1 MSEIIIDDEEEEMT
15 IYYTSIT
22 LLNCKKRYSPWCF
35 FSQLVN
41 EMIECE
47 DDEFIN
53 ECRKL
58 FKHNKYSN
66 DEHPVKIKSTT
77 NKRIRKFIISK
88 NPIDL
93 KCL

>member
-1 MSEIIIDDEEEEMT
+1 MSEIIIDDEDEMV

-22 LLNCKKRYSPWCF
+22 LLNCKKRYSPWSF

-47 DDEFIN
+47 DDDFIN

-58 FKHNKYSN
+58 FKHSPYTE
-66 DEHPVKIKSTT
+66 DEHPVAISSTCNRRIK
-77 NKRIRKFIISK
+77 KFIRSK
-88 NPIDL
+88 DPMDL
-93 KCL
+93 KY